1 MTTRTCVAVLGLV
14 LGLLLAAWRVIGT
27 NGPVLTSPGA
37 NVVTQGT
44 ARIHQG
50 DTVTIG
56 SMFGC
61 LNKPGAIT
69 IDTIEPV
76 HAVGLRVTG
85 WGLRPN
91 PFWKGGPPSAPNPA
105 GIGGQITVAKARLS
119 RLGFTTGR
127 TIDVKCGQHGEG
139 YELAVQVEKTT
150 AGEAG
155 ASGWVV
161 TYKTGD
167 ETRKFGFPLAVKL
180 CNEKVSWSKKCNAL
194 KV

>member
-1 MTTRTCVAVLGLV
+1 MTTSRVVVAGLGAT
-14 LGLLLAAWRVIGT
+14 LLLGAAGCGVT
-27 NGPVLTSPGA
+27 GPRLTSPPGA
-37 NVVTQGT
+37 VSEGQPRV
-44 ARIHQG
+44 HLG

-61 LNKPGAIT
+61 LDRAGTVTVTDIA
-69 IDTIEPV
+69 
-76 HAVGLRVTG
+76 AVDPIGLRVTG

-91 PFWKGGPPSAPNPA
+91 PFWEGAPPSPPNLTN
-105 GIGGQITVAKARLS
+105 IGGQITVVHEPLS
-119 RLGFTTGR
+119 RLGFTA
-127 TIDVKCGQHGEG
+127 DYPVDAKCGDHGEG
-139 YELAVQVEKTT
+139 YEFAVQVEKTT

-167 ETRKFGFPLAVKL
+167 ETRKFGFALAVVL
-180 CNEKVSWSKKCNAL
+180 CNERDTRAKKCDAL